1 MSTITST
8 CTTIINQQH
17 QFHLKFH
24 FTKHDTTMAY
34 DHEEQE
40 QLDSLK
46 AFWNQYG
53 NLLTWVLI
61 IVLGAYAGF
70 NYWRFHQRSEAE
82 KASVL
87 YDQLQKSAQAAD
99 GPKVQ
104 KLAAD
109 IESNYGSTAYAPMAA
124 LVAAKLA
131 FDGSDLKTAKAQ
143 LKWAQEHGS
152 DEYKAI
158 ARLRLAGIALDEK
171 AYDEG
176 MKLLGGEFA
185 PQYASAVADRK
196 GDILAAQNKLDEARK
211 SYIAALAAM
220 DKADP
225 SRKLVEVKLE
235 SIGGTAP
242 ATPAT
247 PAAA

>member
-1 MSTITST
+1 
-8 CTTIINQQH
+8 
-17 QFHLKFH
+17 
-24 FTKHDTTMAY
+24 MAY

-70 NYWRFHQRSEAE
+70 NYYRYYQRSQAE

-87 YDQLQKSAQAAD
+87 YDQLQKSAQAAE
-99 GPKVQ
+99 GPAVQ
-104 KLAAD
+104 KLSAD
-109 IESNYGSTAYAPMAA
+109 IEARYASTAYAPMAA

-131 FDGSDLKTAKAQ
+131 FDGGDLKTAKAQ
-143 LKWAQEHGS
+143 LNWAREHGS

-171 AYDEG
+171 AYAEG
-176 MKLLGGEFA
+176 MQLLSGEFA
-185 PQYASAVADRK
+185 AQFAGAVADRK
-196 GDILAAQNKLDEARK
+196 GDLLAAQNKLDEARK
-211 SYIAALAAM
+211 SYIAALAVM

-225 SRKLVEVKLE
+225 GRKLVEVKLE
-235 SIGGTAP
+235 SVGGTAP
-242 ATPAT
+242 SAATA